1 MKQSLRFQLL
11 FPGAERA
18 KVSCKSVIMSSAGY
32 TRHKLG
38 TSIKMSS
45 RTNVKWDKTASLV
58 MSVEAGFTDPQ
69 IHKISVHFQK
79 TSW

>member
-1 MKQSLRFQLL
+1 
-11 FPGAERA
+11 
-18 KVSCKSVIMSSAGY
+18 MSSAGY